1 MGQGLLLRGCLLLGK
16 FELWMPDLRINVALG
31 FQDDS
36 EQRGRRPSWQVG
48 KSTWPAFKA
57 VLKVSE
63 NV

>member
-1 MGQGLLLRGCLLLGK
+1 
-16 FELWMPDLRINVALG
+16 MPDLRINVALG